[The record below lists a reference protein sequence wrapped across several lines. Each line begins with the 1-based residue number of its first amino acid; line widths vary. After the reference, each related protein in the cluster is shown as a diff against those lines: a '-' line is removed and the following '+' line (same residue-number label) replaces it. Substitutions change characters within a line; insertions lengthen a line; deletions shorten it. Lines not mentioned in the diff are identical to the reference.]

1 MRWMRTGW
9 AIVSVAACS
18 MTTTTLAGPDWVEG
32 GDGDFDFL
40 PDAGA
45 LPATAQPV
53 GFGGSVDS
61 ILGSLGGVGAV
72 VEGIPGDFEDMYLI
86 RITDFQTFFVITGS
100 ATGIAGVD
108 LADSSL
114 FLFTGP
120 DHPLG
125 PGRGILANNATD
137 LAPPPP
143 GSTFPPA
150 ALTGSVNDGGTTP
163 LLIDGLTYYLAI
175 TGTGRVPVD
184 AAGAPIFEFGVDP
197 VEISSPDGPGGANP
211 IAGWTG
217 AGPTGEYLLP
227 GMISVSS
234 ANTLIPGDLN
244 GDGAV
249 NGLDLAIV
257 LNAFGNAGGPGD
269 ANNDGVVDGGDIAFV
284 LNSWTG

>member
-1 MRWMRTGW
+1 MRTGW

-32 GDGDFDFL
+32 GDGNTDFL
-40 PDAGA
+40 PDAGP

-53 GFGGSVDS
+53 GFGGPVNS
-61 ILGSLGGVGAV
+61 ILGSLGGAGAV
-72 VEGIPGDFEDMYLI
+72 TEVVPGDFEDMYLVT
-86 RITDFQTFFVITGS
+86 ITNFQTFFIITNLALGQV
-100 ATGIAGVD
+100 GVPG
-108 LADSSL
+108 LADTSL

-125 PGRGILANNATD
+125 PGLGILANNATS
-137 LAPPPP
+137 APPPP
-143 GSTFPPA
+143 GTETPPA
-150 ALTGSVNDGGTTP
+150 ALTGSVTDGGTTP
-163 LLIDGLTYYLAI
+163 LLIDGLTYYVAI

-184 AAGAPIFEFGVDP
+184 AAGAPIFAFGPDAF
-197 VEISSPDGPGGANP
+197 EISSPDGPGGANP
-211 IAGWTG
+211 IAGWAGVGQTG
-217 AGPTGEYLLP
+217 VYLMP

-257 LNAFGNAGGPGD
+257 LNGFGNAGGPGD
-269 ANNDGVVDGGDIAFV
+269 ANHDGVVDGGDIAFV